1 MFAPAGQEEA
11 QVQQAQELAAG
22 DSYNYGGDGSG
33 ISNPYLGVASDET
46 ISQLQNAITA
56 GNRSGAPGSFNRPTL
71 TFDQYNALRGT
82 TLADPFRDNPAGI
95 ASLIPFDY
103 RGQRDTL
110 DDLERQYAL
119 FANPYGQIDMRGGTN
134 LDTRSEDI
142 LFKDMNRLSKRP
154 FDQGNKEE
162 GELRSGLQTQ
172 YGDLFGTPTGMPTV
186 MGEVRA
192 QDLPMSLSEMA
203 ARLAAS
209 ATPLG
214 PLVSLNPNRKL
225 TLDTSPTYDPKLD
238 PNSPDYEG
246 TGGTLLGNILDSIT
260 GGAGTPALKQGAE
273 YIKNSEAGIDLNKII
288 SGIFSTDKGASA
300 VNEMENSV
308 DQTGSDVKLGPESFL
323 NNEKTRDPMYF
334 DSSPGRMRA
343 VFGEGVAS
351 LLGGLTPGEAM
362 RYANITKP
370 SQEGT
375 VPPYSD
381 PLLSRDQQIAKDVSN
396 ILAYRNY
403 RKGTDRIPE
412 NMAFNELYD
421 KTSPG
426 TTDYMKSL
434 GFTRPF

>member
-22 DSYNYGGDGSG
+22 DSYNYGGDGSS

-56 GNRSGAPGSFNRPTL
+56 GNRSVAPGSFNRPTF

-95 ASLIPFDY
+95 TSLIPFDY
-103 RGQRDTL
+103 RSQRNTL
-110 DDLERQYAL
+110 DDLERQYSL

-142 LFKDMNRLSKRP
+142 LSKDMNRLSKRP

-162 GELRSGLQTQ
+162 GKLRSGLQTQ

-192 QDLPMSLSEMA
+192 QDVPMSLSEMT

-209 ATPLG
+209 VTPLG
-214 PLVSLNPNRKL
+214 PFVSLNKNRNL
-225 TLDTSPTYDPKLD
+225 TLEGSPTYDSKLD

-246 TGGTLLGNILDSIT
+246 AGGTFLGNILDTIT
-260 GGAGTPALKQGAE
+260 GGAGTPALKQGAD
-273 YIKNSEAGIDLNKII
+273 YIRNSEAGIDLNKII

-308 DQTGSDVKLGPESFL
+308 DQTGSNVKLGPESFL

-351 LLGGLTPGEAM
+351 LLGGLTPAEAM

-381 PLLSRDQQIAKDVSN
+381 PLLSRDQQIAKDVGN
-396 ILAYRNY
+396 ILAFRNY
-403 RKGTDRIPE
+403 IKGKDRIPSD
-412 NMAFNELYD
+412 MAFTDLYD
-421 KTSPG
+421 KTTPG
-426 TTDYMKSL
+426 TTDYMESL